1 MAFSE
6 TEQPLHA
13 EAVTRFLVLDPA
25 SRGTIRSH
33 IWNARENLRAV
44 RELVSTELWE
54 SINAFHLEL
63 QGRDVGSDIAGEP
76 HVLYSMI
83 KTRCQAVAGVAVET
97 MPRDEGWHL
106 LNLGWMLERAVM
118 TCRLLSRSEEHRSE
132 LQSLMRN

>member
-44 RELVSTELWE
+44 QELVSTELWE

-63 QGRDVGSDIAGEP
+63 QGRDVGSDIAAEP
-76 HVLYSMI
+76 NVMSSMI
-83 KTRCQAVAGVAVET
+83 QTRCQEVVDAAGVPLT
-97 MPRDEGWHL
+97 RDAGRH
-106 LNLGWMLERAVM
+106 
-118 TCRLLSRSEEHRSE
+118 
-132 LQSLMRN
+132 